1 MTTIN
6 KKKANEQ
13 AVVGAIKLWY
23 SDHRYGPSF
32 RDIANVTGL
41 SLGTVHNVCRTLR
54 EGGVLS
60 YEDNIARSI
69 KVTRKGNR

>member
-13 AVVGAIKLWY
+13 AVVVAVKSWY
-23 SDHRYGPSF
+23 DEHKYGPSF
-32 RDIANVTGL
+32 RDLAKQTGL

-54 EGGVLS
+54 DEGVLS

-69 KVTRKGNR
+69 KIIRKGSR